1 MAANIITT
9 EDLNA
14 FKLELLEEI
23 KKILQP
29 LEVKH
34 EKKWLKSNEVR
45 KLLNISAGTLQ
56 NLRVNGSISYT
67 KIGGTLYYSM
77 TDLDQLF
84 RSNKVSSSEPLF
96 NPKWLVR

>member
-34 EKKWLKSNEVR
+34 EKKMAQIE
-45 KLLNISAGTLQ
+45 
-56 NLRVNGSISYT
+56 
-67 KIGGTLYYSM
+67 
-77 TDLDQLF
+77 
-84 RSNKVSSSEPLF
+84 
-96 NPKWLVR
+96 